1 MADSGS
7 LPIDPLRPELIRRL
21 GEGPVVVTSPTGSG
35 KSTQVPRWC
44 AEPGRVLVV
53 EPRRVACR
61 SLALWV
67 SGLQGCRL
75 GEEVGYSVRDDHRAG
90 PGTRILYA
98 TPGIVLRML
107 ARGDPFTRGVPGEF
121 ETVIIDEFHER
132 SLDVDLLLSLFL
144 KRYQGRLV
152 VMSAT
157 LDGEGVARHL
167 GGFHLRAEGRVFPVD
182 CRYLAGGTLLPEVRG
197 LEGRIRDALEA
208 AADEPG
214 DVLVFLPGKGEI
226 AGTAQALSHRRDLEV
241 LTLHGGLTLAE
252 QSRAFRRADRRKVIL
267 STNVAE
273 TSITLPD
280 IGVVIDSGLVRQ
292 TRYHGGRGFLTLVPV
307 AMDSAD
313 QRAGRAGRTRP
324 GVCYRLWSEAARL
337 EKSTLPEVYREA
349 LMPLVLAAAACGE
362 QVDNLPFLD
371 PPKDHA
377 VASARE
383 ELRALGAVEDRGS
396 ITERGRQ
403 IFGLPLDAELGNLLI
418 EAEARGALP
427 DAIDLVAALAVGRP
441 LFSSRQPT
449 DDSDDL
455 RRGGCDARAI
465 ILALRTGEAGRH
477 GLNPF
482 TLKEARAI
490 SIRLRKAWGLPERPD
505 PKASINSRRLAFIAL
520 AADPRCAHVARRR
533 GRRTAWSNGGTEI
546 ELGRESAV
554 AAAEKVEAIA
564 VLQSRA
570 VGLGRR
576 DTRIIATCAIP
587 LQPAWLI
594 EAGLGRDRLGGVSVK
609 GGRVIARVE
618 RVYARRVLDVR
629 EETPEGAL
637 AREALRDLFVR
648 GSIFSAILEQTRDR
662 LEAAALY
669 GRLRAD
675 GLTGEDE
682 DWDGSFEETQPPDGP
697 VPTLEEWVLDRLES
711 LGVESGDDLAMLAP
725 EDLLAPDL
733 PDRARSRI
741 DKEYPRV
748 LSVGDAVYRI
758 SYDLCK
764 KEVTLHKTK
773 GQRKELP
780 PLAYLPLFTGFR
792 ILVKDRAVVRVLRE

>member
-1 MADSGS
+1 MAEPGP

-44 AEPGRVLVV
+44 AELGRILVV

-67 SGLQGCRL
+67 SGLHGCRL

-107 ARGDPFTRGVPGEF
+107 ARGDPGEF
-121 ETVIIDEFHER
+121 ETVILDEFHER

-144 KRYQGRLV
+144 KRFRGRLV

-157 LDGEGVARHL
+157 LDGEVVARHI
-167 GGFHLRAEGRVFPVD
+167 GGRHLRAEGRVFPVEY
-182 CRYLAGGTLLPEVRG
+182 RYLTGDALLPDGRG
-197 LEGRIRDALEA
+197 LEARIKKALDAAPEDL
-208 AADEPG
+208 G
-214 DVLVFLPGKGEI
+214 DVLVFLPGKAEI
-226 AGTAQALSHRRDLEV
+226 SGAAQALHHRRDLRV
-241 LTLHGGLTLAE
+241 LELHGGLTLEE

-273 TSITLPD
+273 TSITLPG

-307 AMDSAD
+307 ATDSAD

-324 GVCYRLWSEAARL
+324 GVCYRLWSEAALL
-337 EKSTLPEVYREA
+337 EKSTLPEIYRES
-349 LMPLVLAAAACGE
+349 LMPLILDAAACGE
-362 QVDNLPFLD
+362 QVDALPFLD

-377 VASARE
+377 VTSARDE
-383 ELRALGAVEDRGS
+383 LGALEALSEQGV

-441 LFSSRQPT
+441 LFTSRPPL
-449 DDSDDL
+449 DGEDDL
-455 RRGGCDARAI
+455 RRGGCDARAV
-465 ILALRTGEAGRH
+465 ILAIRMGEARRH

-482 TLKEARAI
+482 TLKEARVI
-490 SIRLRKAWGLPERPD
+490 SARLRKAWDLPERPD
-505 PKASINSRRLAFIAL
+505 PKGAINSRRLAFIAL
-520 AADPRCAHVARRR
+520 AADPRCSHVARSR

-587 LQPAWLI
+587 LQLSWLI

-618 RVYARRVLDVR
+618 RVYARRVLDAR
-629 EETPEGAL
+629 EETPERAM

-648 GSIFSAILEQTRDR
+648 GSIFPAILEQTRER

-675 GLTGEDE
+675 GFAGE

-711 LGVESGDDLAMLAP
+711 LGVESGDDLAILAP

-741 DKEYPRV
+741 DKEYPRA
-748 LSVGDAVYRI
+748 LSVGDAVYRV
-758 SYDLCK
+758 SYDLHK
-764 KEVTLHKTK
+764 KEVTLHKVK

-780 PLAYLPLFTGFR
+780 PLAYLPPFTGFR
-792 ILVKDRAVVRVLRE
+792 ILVKDRAAVRVLRE

>member
-1 MADSGS
+1 MADPGP

-75 GEEVGYSVRDDHRAG
+75 GEQVGYSVRDDHRAG

-107 ARGDPFTRGVPGEF
+107 ARGNPGEF
-121 ETVIIDEFHER
+121 ETVILDEFHER

-144 KRYQGRLV
+144 KRFRGRLL

-167 GGFHLRAEGRVFPVD
+167 GGRHLRAEGSVFPVD
-182 CRYLAGGTLLPEVRG
+182 RRYLAGGALLPEVRG
-197 LEGRIRDALEA
+197 LEGRIREALA
-208 AADEPG
+208 TAADEPG
-214 DVLVFLPGKGEI
+214 DVLVFLPGKAEI
-226 AGTAQALSHRRDLEV
+226 AATAQALSHRRDFEV
-241 LTLHGGLTLAE
+241 LALHGGLTLAE

-273 TSITLPD
+273 TSVTLPD

-292 TRYHGGRGFLTLVPV
+292 TRYHGGRGFLTLVPL

-324 GVCYRLWSEAARL
+324 GVCYRLWSEAARI
-337 EKSTLPEVYREA
+337 EKNTLPEVYREA

-362 QVDNLPFLD
+362 QVDDLPFLD
-371 PPKDHA
+371 PPKEHA

-383 ELRALGAVEDRGS
+383 ELRALGAVDDRGS
-396 ITERGRQ
+396 ITGRGRQ
-403 IFGLPLDAELGNLLI
+403 IFGLPLDAELGNLLV

-441 LFSSRQPT
+441 LFTPGPPP
-449 DDSDDL
+449 DGEDDL
-455 RRGGCDARAI
+455 RRGHCDARAI
-465 ILALRTGEAGRH
+465 IRALRTGEAGRH
-477 GLNPF
+477 RLNSF

-490 SIRLRKAWGLPERPD
+490 SVRLRKAWGLPERPD
-505 PKASINSRRLAFIAL
+505 PKGSINSRRLAFIAL

-554 AAAEKVEAIA
+554 ATAEKVEAIA

-570 VGLGRR
+570 IGLGRR

-587 LQPAWLI
+587 LQLASLI

-629 EETPEGAL
+629 EETPEGVL

-648 GSIFSAILEQTRDR
+648 GSIFPAILKQTRDR

-675 GLTGEDE
+675 GLTAEDE
-682 DWDGSFEETQPPDGP
+682 DWDGSFEETQSPDRP

-711 LGVESGDDLAMLAP
+711 LGVESGDDLAILAP

-733 PDRARSRI
+733 PDRARARI
-741 DKEYPRV
+741 DKEYPRT
-748 LSVGDAVYRI
+748 LSVGDAVYRV
-758 SYDLCK
+758 SYDLRK
-764 KEVTLHKTK
+764 KEVTLHKAK